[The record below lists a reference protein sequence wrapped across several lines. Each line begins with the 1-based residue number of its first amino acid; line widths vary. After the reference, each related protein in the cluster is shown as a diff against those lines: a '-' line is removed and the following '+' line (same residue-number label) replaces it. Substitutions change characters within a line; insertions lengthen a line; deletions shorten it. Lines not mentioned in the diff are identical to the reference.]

1 MKPVKL
7 SRKASGRN
15 LVVRNLATSLVLY
28 ERIQTTPAK
37 ARAAQMHTERLITLA
52 KKWKACDNVGEKL
65 ALRRQIISRTADDL
79 AVKKLTEVLA
89 DLFAERQGGYTRR
102 IKLGRRLGDGA
113 EQVVLSL
120 TERTNVTK
128 AKPEVKAVKRSKAE
142 KSEETTEAPKIEET

>member
-7 SRKASGRN
+7 SRQASGRN

-52 KKWKACDNVGEKL
+52 KKWKLATDPGVKL
-65 ALRRQIISRTADDL
+65 ALRRQMISRTADKL

-89 DLFAERQGGYTRR
+89 DLFEKREGGYTRK
-102 IKLGRRLGDGA
+102 IKIGRRLGDAA
-113 EQVVLSL
+113 EQVILSL
-120 TERTNVTK
+120 TERSNLEVPKPATK
-128 AKPEVKAVKRSKAE
+128 PAKVEKAE
-142 KSEETTEAPKIEET
+142 KATETKSVEEK